1 MDYVTI
7 IKDLARK
14 AMNLARIAEAQIPT
28 EFETIAMNL
37 MECAEAL
44 EHGTS
49 PRQSICRNMHNL
61 YNCTYLIDNWL
72 TPVITQGQLDQ
83 PAVDD
88 FFKDYKLI
96 MIDMERFDTSSPQV
110 SPVITQPALNKSTDT
125 TSEVE
130 RIPPVRNDETISVN
144 TAKKYQK
151 NKGLEYIDEFIFR
164 QFGWCYACAGIIFVW
179 GGSGYFFDLWCPI
192 RGIISLFSGMIIGS
206 IFVLGHYQGFLLYR
220 KGGDKKLP
228 GIVLISVLWSIVS
241 LSALSGIYFLIQDF
255 SIQPLLPVISS
266 GKIIYKDNVNEN
278 PEYGRIKPATAV
290 KDEASTAFL
299 NKATKSPESVKKAKQ
314 KEVKKLLGKARVLLN
329 KGHPD
334 LAMTILRNVDLK
346 YNRHSDT
353 VEMGREV
360 IRSYITS
367 SCQAIDS
374 NNWEGAETYLNQAKK
389 VAAIYRFNVE
399 LIAKQ
404 QARLSKLRFLDNPKP
419 FIDRKIYISLKD
431 GSTKEGLLLAANIRN
446 LTLKINSYRAEGR
459 VSFKV
464 QIQIPEIEKIIICEK

>member
-83 PAVDD
+83 SAVDD
-88 FFKDYKLI
+88 FFKDYKVI
-96 MIDMERFDTSSPQV
+96 MTDMERFDTSSPQV
-110 SPVITQPALNKSTDT
+110 SPIITQPALNKSIDT

-130 RIPPVRNDETISVN
+130 RIPPVQSDESISVN
-144 TAKKYQK
+144 TGKKYRK
-151 NKGLEYIDEFIFR
+151 NKGLEYIDEFVFR

-179 GGSGYFFDLWCPI
+179 GGLGYFLDLWWPI
-192 RGIISLFSGMIIGS
+192 RGIISLFSGMIIGG
-206 IFVLGHYQGFLLYR
+206 IFVSGHYQGFLLYR
-220 KGGDKKLP
+220 RGGDKKLS
-228 GIVLISVLWSIVS
+228 GIVLISILWSMVS
-241 LSALSGIYFLIQDF
+241 LSSLSGIYFLIQDF
-255 SIQPLLPVISS
+255 CIRPSFPVISG
-266 GKIIYKDNVNEN
+266 GKIIYKDNVDEN
-278 PEYGRIKPATAV
+278 PEYGRIKPATVV
-290 KDEASTAFL
+290 KDQASTASI
-299 NKATKSPESVKKAKQ
+299 NKATKSSESVKKAEQ
-314 KEVKKLLGKARVLLN
+314 EEVKRMLGKARVLLN
-329 KGHPD
+329 KGSPD
-334 LAMTILRNVDLK
+334 LAIIILRNVDLK

-360 IRSYITS
+360 IRSYMAS
-367 SCQAIDS
+367 SRRAMDS
-374 NNWEGAETYLNQAKK
+374 NNWEDAETYLNKAKEIA
-389 VAAIYRFNVE
+389 VMYLFNVG
-399 LIAKQ
+399 LITQQ

-419 FIDRKIYISLKD
+419 FIDRKVYISLKD
-431 GSTKEGLLLAANIRN
+431 GSAKEGLLLSANIRN
-446 LTLKINSYRAEGR
+446 LTLKINRYRAEGR